1 MSRPRRVCIV
11 RQMALYEP
19 QVQRVA
25 DALVAAGYDVD
36 VLCMKHPDRPRITV
50 VDGVVVTSLPASL
63 RKAHKLRYALDYA
76 WFFVLVAATLTRRHL
91 RRPYAVVQVYSMP
104 DFLVF
109 AAAIPKLL
117 GARVVAYMNEPVP
130 ELFETIYGRGRLT
143 RLLTSIEQRALRFA
157 DHAITVTE
165 QLKQR
170 YVERGASAGRISV
183 ILNAA
188 DPARVLE
195 GWSPPSSN
203 GRHDFTVVCHG
214 TIEDRYGQDTMIEAA
229 QILRESSRDVR
240 FVLLGKGSMA
250 AEIARRIDALELSDV
265 VSFEGWVS
273 NARLN
278 DVLGS
283 ADVGL
288 VAQKASPYS
297 HLVHTY
303 KMFDYWMFGLPVLA
317 SRLQA
322 TSELYD
328 DSVIEYFEP
337 GDPVALAEAVR
348 RLRDDPTRLR
358 QLRDNGRRAL
368 HSYGWNAQK
377 GVLLDV
383 YGRLLA
389 A

>member
-1 MSRPRRVCIV
+1 MS
-11 RQMALYEP
+11 LYEP

-25 DALVAAGYDVD
+25 DALVAAGFDVE
-36 VLCMKHPDRPRITV
+36 VLCMKHPDRPRIAV

-63 RKAHKLRYALDYA
+63 RKSHKIRYALDYA
-76 WFFVLVAATLTRRHL
+76 WFFVAVAGTLAWRHL
-91 RRPYAVVQVYSMP
+91 RHPYAVVQVYSMP

-130 ELFETIYGRGRLT
+130 ELFETIYGPGRLT
-143 RLLTSIEQRALRFA
+143 RLLTAIEQKALRFA

-165 QLKQR
+165 QLKAR

-188 DPARVLE
+188 DPARVLA
-195 GWSPPSSN
+195 GWSPPSP
-203 GRHDFTVVCHG
+203 GEKHAFTVVCHG
-214 TIEDRYGQDTMIEAA
+214 TIEDRYGQDTIIEAA
-229 QILRESSRDVR
+229 RIVRESSPNVR

-250 AEIARRIDALELSDV
+250 EEIARRIESQKLSDV

-273 NARLN
+273 NERLN
-278 DVLGS
+278 DILAT
-283 ADVGL
+283 ADVGV

-317 SRLQA
+317 SRLHA
-322 TSELYD
+322 TAELYD

-348 RLRDDPTRLR
+348 RLQGDPERRR
-358 QLRDNGRRAL
+358 QLRENGTRIL
-368 HSYGWNAQK
+368 GSLGWNSQK
-377 GVLLDV
+377 AVLLGV
-383 YGRLLA
+383 YDGLLDDA